1 VSLATHSR
9 LMGILAI
16 ASGNDY
22 EFGRE
27 FANVALWSGY
37 LGICCECLKRC
48 SDNAKPDC
56 DPSASVDSRSDIVAY
71 ICVLSQ
77 VIDFMPAGCEESF
90 RILEICTVEQLIE
103 ETLNER
109 ILKQT
114 DGNLVLLIHPV
125 EELCAAILAAA
136 LAHGDSVCSDDL
148 TEAWISCIITTFTAS
163 QTRKMEEFDN
173 EILCP
178 MTMVRNLL
186 IIVMMLQ
193 QRRSI
198 DIDSRVGLFPN
209 LWVHREAENDGV
221 SVPETLFA
229 SQLETSSP
237 V

>member
-1 VSLATHSR
+1 
-9 LMGILAI
+9 
-16 ASGNDY
+16 
-22 EFGRE
+22 
-27 FANVALWSGY
+27 
-37 LGICCECLKRC
+37 
-48 SDNAKPDC
+48 
-56 DPSASVDSRSDIVAY
+56 
-71 ICVLSQ
+71 
-77 VIDFMPAGCEESF
+77 
-90 RILEICTVEQLIE
+90 
-103 ETLNER
+103 
-109 ILKQT
+109 
-114 DGNLVLLIHPV
+114 
-125 EELCAAILAAA
+125 
-136 LAHGDSVCSDDL
+136 
-148 TEAWISCIITTFTAS
+148 
-163 QTRKMEEFDN
+163 MEEFDN